1 VHLLDRH
8 LDGWYHPAR
17 VKTMAAK
24 KKMQLSRSERRGLRM
39 RQVLFTIIAVLVIAS
54 FVISYLAR

>member
-1 VHLLDRH
+1 
-8 LDGWYHPAR
+8 
-17 VKTMAAK
+17 MAAK